1 MKFTFTAPDE
11 PCKMAIEVKAINLN
25 HCHCEITKTV
35 VKDVV
40 DIDEDDDDASCES
53 TAGNVSDGVED
64 DLPSGMD
71 TDEDENDDFVEKE

>member
-1 MKFTFTAPDE
+1 MTL
-11 PCKMAIEVKAINLN
+11 EVKAINLN
-25 HCHCEITKTV
+25 HCYCENTATV

-40 DIDEDDDDASCES
+40 DVDEDALAA
-53 TAGNVSDGVED
+53 AGNVSDSVED